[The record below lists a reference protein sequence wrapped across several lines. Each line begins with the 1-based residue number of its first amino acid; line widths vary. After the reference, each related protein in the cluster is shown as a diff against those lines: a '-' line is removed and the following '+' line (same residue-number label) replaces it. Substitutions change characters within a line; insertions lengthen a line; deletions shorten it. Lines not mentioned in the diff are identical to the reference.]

1 MGRSISLAFAA
12 VVLAATYFAVPT
24 PGPSQAADATPQN
37 KPSPEA
43 SVPEASAP
51 QMEKAQVKRLHTV
64 PEDDLVKDHSVPP
77 KFVRDL
83 IATRPKED
91 LIICMAGCSPARDR
105 VIYAQPS
112 EIAPETATML
122 VPASPMTPTKI
133 EAMPSENM
141 KPVLP
146 QPSAA
151 SAPRLL
157 NAPQT
162 TIQ

>member
-1 MGRSISLAFAA
+1 MSRSISMAFAA

-24 PGPSQAADATPQN
+24 PSPSQAADETPQS

-43 SVPEASAP
+43 GVPEASVP
-51 QMEKAQVKRLHTV
+51 QMEKAQAKRLHTV
-64 PEDDLVKDHSVPP
+64 PEDDLVKDHSIPP

-91 LIICMAGCSPARDR
+91 LIICMAGCSPSRDR

-112 EIAPETATML
+112 EIAPETAAIL
-122 VPASPMTPTKI
+122 VPTSPITPTKI
-133 EAMPSENM
+133 EAAPSENM
-141 KPVLP
+141 TPALS

-151 SAPRLL
+151 SAPRVI